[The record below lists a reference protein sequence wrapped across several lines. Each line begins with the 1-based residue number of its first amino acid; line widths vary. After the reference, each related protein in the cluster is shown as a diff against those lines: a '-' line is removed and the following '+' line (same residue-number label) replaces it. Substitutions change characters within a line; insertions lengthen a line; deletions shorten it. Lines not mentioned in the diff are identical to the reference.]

1 MGIQDLDTARGGTA
15 PLIWFYVDGGTSWFS
30 RFVFAEAPAYSIL
43 NDQRRMTSVYLMVAF
58 LVAPER
64 FPDEMYA
71 YVRHILD
78 DVVSSLHF
86 FDQKRLYIF
95 VYI

>member
-1 MGIQDLDTARGGTA
+1 
-15 PLIWFYVDGGTSWFS
+15 
-30 RFVFAEAPAYSIL
+30 
-43 NDQRRMTSVYLMVAF
+43 MVAF